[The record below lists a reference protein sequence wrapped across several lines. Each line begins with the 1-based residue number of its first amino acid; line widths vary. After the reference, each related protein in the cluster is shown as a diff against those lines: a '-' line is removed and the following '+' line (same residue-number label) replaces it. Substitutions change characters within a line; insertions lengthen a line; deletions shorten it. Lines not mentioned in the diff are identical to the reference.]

1 MFDTGF
7 CLWCQLAFSK
17 VLENA
22 TQPHLNNDL
31 QQQLLSG
38 EILGA
43 TGLSNPMKSFN
54 DLEKLNLE
62 HTYVDG
68 QLVVSGRMPAV
79 SNIQEDHYFG
89 AISKHESS
97 DEFVMFILRANQSNG
112 ITLVEKNNFLG
123 VNGCYV
129 SNYFE
134 SSRSATDN
142 HKLSRMMR
150 SSLRQLFAH
159 NLLLIKFQ

>member
-1 MFDTGF
+1 MVPIGF
-7 CLWCQLAFSK
+7 STY
-17 VLENA
+17 LENA

-68 QLVVSGRMPAV
+68 QLVVSGRMLAV

-97 DEFVMFILRANQSNG
+97 DEFVMFILRANQDG
-112 ITLVEKNNFLG
+112 ITLVEKQIFRGKRLSN
-123 VNGCYV
+123 V

-134 SSRSATDN
+134 SSRSATITN
-142 HKLSRMMR
+142 YH
-150 SSLRQLFAH
+150 A
-159 NLLLIKFQ
+159 

>member
-1 MFDTGF
+1 MVPISFTTY
-7 CLWCQLAFSK
+7 
-17 VLENA
+17 LENA

-79 SNIQEDHYFG
+79 SNIQDHYFG
-89 AISKHESS
+89 AISNINHQMNLSCS
-97 DEFVMFILRANQSNG
+97 F
-112 ITLVEKNNFLG
+112 
-123 VNGCYV
+123 YV
-129 SNYFE
+129 PI
-134 SSRSATDN
+134 
-142 HKLSRMMR
+142 KMV
-150 SSLRQLFAH
+150 SL
-159 NLLLIKFQ
+159 

>member
-1 MFDTGF
+1 M
-7 CLWCQLAFSK
+7 
-17 VLENA
+17 
-22 TQPHLNNDL
+22 
-31 QQQLLSG
+31 LSG

-97 DEFVMFILRANQSNG
+97 DEFVMFILRANQDG
-112 ITLVEKNNFLG
+112 ITLVEKQTFRSKWLG
-123 VNGCYV
+123 YV

-134 SSRSATDN
+134 SSRSATITN
-142 HKLSRMMR
+142 YH
-150 SSLRQLFAH
+150 A
-159 NLLLIKFQ
+159 

>member
-1 MFDTGF
+1 DGYFGGAALRKNAEVIEAVSQSCLTTGF
-7 CLWCQLAFSK
+7 CLWCQLAFSTY
-17 VLENA
+17 LENA

-97 DEFVMFILRANQSNG
+97 
-112 ITLVEKNNFLG
+112 
-123 VNGCYV
+123 
-129 SNYFE
+129 
-134 SSRSATDN
+134 
-142 HKLSRMMR
+142 
-150 SSLRQLFAH
+150 
-159 NLLLIKFQ
+159 

>member
-1 MFDTGF
+1 MP
-7 CLWCQLAFSK
+7 
-17 VLENA
+17 
-22 TQPHLNNDL
+22 QPHLNNDL

-79 SNIQEDHYFG
+79 VIFKEDHYFG

-97 DEFVMFILRANQSNG
+97 DEFVVFILHANQDG
-112 ITLVEKNNFLG
+112 ITLVEKQIF
-123 VNGCYV
+123 
-129 SNYFE
+129 
-134 SSRSATDN
+134 
-142 HKLSRMMR
+142 
-150 SSLRQLFAH
+150 
-159 NLLLIKFQ
+159 